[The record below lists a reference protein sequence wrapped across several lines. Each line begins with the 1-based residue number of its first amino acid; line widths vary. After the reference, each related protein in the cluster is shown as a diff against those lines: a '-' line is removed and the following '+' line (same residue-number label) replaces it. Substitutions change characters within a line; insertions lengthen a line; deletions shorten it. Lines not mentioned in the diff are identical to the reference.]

1 MSDLNNMYVVDST
14 ALMATQKY
22 GKVRIGQA
30 IRSESGVNFDLWV
43 LSHFV
48 TNSGFDRWV
57 LRNRIFGVQVLEA
70 HVVSAVCIADS
81 HSQSTPN
88 DGSENS
94 FSHHATDSNSG
105 KITYGISGRHHPYD
119 SR

>member
-1 MSDLNNMYVVDST
+1 LSETPLHVVLPSDHILSDLNNMYVVDST

-57 LRNRIFGVQVLEA
+57 LRN
-70 HVVSAVCIADS
+70 
-81 HSQSTPN
+81 
-88 DGSENS
+88 
-94 FSHHATDSNSG
+94 
-105 KITYGISGRHHPYD
+105 
-119 SR
+119 

>member
-1 MSDLNNMYVVDST
+1 MSDLNNMYVVDSK

-22 GKVRIGQA
+22 GKVPIGQA
-30 IRSESGVNFDLWV
+30 IRSASGVNFDLWV
-43 LSHFV
+43 LSDFV
-48 TNSGFDRWV
+48 TNSGSNLWV
-57 LRNRIFGVQVLEA
+57 STNQFLSGQIDAA

-105 KITYGISGRHHPYD
+105 KITYGISGRLHPYD
-119 SR
+119 SW

>member
-1 MSDLNNMYVVDST
+1 
-14 ALMATQKY
+14 MATKKY

-48 TNSGFDRWV
+48 TNSGFDRWGFAE
-57 LRNRIFGVQVLEA
+57 RIPGGRVGVKESVS
-70 HVVSAVCIADS
+70 VVYIADS

-105 KITYGISGRHHPYD
+105 KITYGISGRQHPYD